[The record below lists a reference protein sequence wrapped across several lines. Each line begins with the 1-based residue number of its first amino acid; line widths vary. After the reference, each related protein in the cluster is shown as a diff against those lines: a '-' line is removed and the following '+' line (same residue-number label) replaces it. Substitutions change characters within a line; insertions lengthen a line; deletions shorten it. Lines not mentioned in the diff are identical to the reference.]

1 MKDILYSNYD
11 IRVDEIYIKNNK
23 HFFFINNNKIYIYE
37 CSKEEL
43 DKINKLIDAK

>member
-37 CSKEEL
+37 WRKEEL
-43 DKINKLIDAK
+43 D